1 MILFRAESG
10 MCVADY
16 AAFGYSVDHSGNDIH
31 DAVAVRFDTKIED
44 GPSPNGEERIYDCVR
59 LVRDTN

>member
-1 MILFRAESG
+1 